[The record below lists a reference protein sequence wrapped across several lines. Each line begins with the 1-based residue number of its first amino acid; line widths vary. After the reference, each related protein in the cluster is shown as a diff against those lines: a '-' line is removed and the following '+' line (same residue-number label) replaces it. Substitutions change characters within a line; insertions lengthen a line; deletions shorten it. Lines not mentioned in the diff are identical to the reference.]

1 MALLALRNV
10 VKQFGGLRAVNGFN
24 LEIDRGEIVGLIGP
38 NGAGKTT
45 IFNVITGVYPLDGGE
60 VRFKDKC
67 INGITPYDT
76 CALGVGRTFQ
86 VAKPFA
92 AKSVL
97 YNVMV
102 GAFAR
107 TNDIRA
113 AENKAL
119 EVLDFLGLSHKKN
132 QLGKSLTIAD
142 RKRLE
147 IAKALATDP
156 ELLLLDEVMAGL
168 NPKETEAAIGL
179 MRALSTRG
187 ITLLIIEHVMEVIM
201 SLSHRV
207 VVLHHGEK
215 IAEGDPKAIVQDASV
230 IKAYLGDGYVAS

>member
-1 MALLALRNV
+1 MALLAIRDV
-10 VKQFGGLRAVNGFN
+10 VKQFGGLKAINRFN
-24 LEIDRGEIVGLIGP
+24 LEIDRGDIVGLIGP

-45 IFNVITGVYPLDGGE
+45 IFNVITGVYPVEGGE
-60 VRFKDKC
+60 IWFKDKC
-67 INGITPYDT
+67 INGISPDKA
-76 CALGVGRTFQ
+76 CALGFGRTFQ

-92 AKSVL
+92 GKSVL

-107 TNDIRA
+107 TNDARV
-113 AENKAL
+113 AEDKAL
-119 EVLDFLGLSHKKN
+119 EVLEFLGLSSKKD

-147 IAKALATDP
+147 IAKALATSPD
-156 ELLLLDEVMAGL
+156 LLLLDEVMAGL

-179 MRALSTRG
+179 VRAIAARG

-207 VVLHHGEK
+207 AVLHHGEK
-215 IAEGDPKAIVQDASV
+215 IAEGDPKAIVQDAAV